1 MSEEAQEALSQLGDR
16 LGSAPFPLPAVDSL
30 CERLREMMIPV
41 RDAWEEATYT
51 KEALL
56 QLNKERGKDLGDDPT
71 ADGTG
76 AELGIK
82 DTTPGTPSSRT
93 EQMPPLP
100 GPAGQ
105 SSELTKVAD
114 FYTNNKVLKDDA
126 VDSSSDDE
134 DAWAAAYPVQVGK
147 WIEDKNKEEHV
158 EALEANWN
166 TDLLILANQL
176 ITNESGT
183 SASLAVSCSAG
194 NHTGDESLHN
204 LKHGSTVAKSPGQWL
219 GEWAGEDDQSRDL
232 LDGMRSSVKIGDTAV
247 AEPPSPSQN
256 RGERGE
262 RNMAPKFD
270 PNEVKVV
277 FLRQYGGEQ
286 APSSVLA
293 PKVGPLGMSPK
304 KVGDD
309 IVKGTSQ
316 WKGIRVT
323 VKLTIQ
329 NRAAKVDVE
338 PNATS
343 LVIKALKEPLR
354 DRKKTKNIKHS
365 GNLTKN
371 VFLDICRQMRKK
383 SLAKE
388 FKGTAKEILGTCF
401 AVGCTVDGQKPIALQ
416 EAIDNEEWELP
427 TDIDL
432 GDTAARDKWTAAKT
446 VIGGILGLSPKV
458 QQKVLVR
465 MVSRWCNMFIKSKVQ
480 ERGEL
485 KKDDVSMLTD
495 WAPMFF
501 GIEKDVTM
509 DMVQAFGW
517 VPVGQQPPAG
527 MAEIQGSVA
536 LGSVSIF
543 GKDPFQEGGKMEG
556 PVNKSATREGD
567 FS

>member
-1 MSEEAQEALSQLGDR
+1 
-16 LGSAPFPLPAVDSL
+16 
-30 CERLREMMIPV
+30 MMIPV

-56 QLNKERGKDLGDDPT
+56 QLKKERGKDLGDDPT

-82 DTTPGTPSSRT
+82 DS
-93 EQMPPLP
+93 PPLE
-100 GPAGQ
+100 GVRGFKLME
-105 SSELTKVAD
+105 ELTKVAD
-114 FYTNNKVLKDDA
+114 FYKNNKVLKDDA
-126 VDSSSDDE
+126 VDSSSEDE

-147 WIEDKNKEEHV
+147 WIEDKNKEEMYGIFV
-158 EALEANWN
+158 WN
-166 TDLLILANQL
+166 A
-176 ITNESGT
+176 IT
-183 SASLAVSCSAG
+183 CQ
-194 NHTGDESLHN
+194 DI
-204 LKHGSTVAKSPGQWL
+204 W
-219 GEWAGEDDQSRDL
+219 
-232 LDGMRSSVKIGDTAV
+232 
-247 AEPPSPSQN
+247 
-256 RGERGE
+256 

-371 VFLDICRQMRKK
+371 VFLDICRQMRYK

-401 AVGCTVDGQKPIALQ
+401 AVGCTVDGQKPIVRLDRSGHLQALQ
-416 EAIDNEEWELP
+416 EAIDNEEPGPEFVMQA
-427 TDIDL
+427 L
-432 GDTAARDKWTAAKT
+432 GNLAFDSAQEDTAARDKWTAAKA

-458 QQKVLVR
+458 QQKALISPRVR
-465 MVSRWCNMFIKSKVQ
+465 
-480 ERGEL
+480 RG
-485 KKDDVSMLTD
+485 VANF
-495 WAPMFF
+495 WN
-501 GIEKDVTM
+501 V
-509 DMVQAFGW
+509 AFH
-517 VPVGQQPPAG
+517 
-527 MAEIQGSVA
+527 S
-536 LGSVSIF
+536 
-543 GKDPFQEGGKMEG
+543 
-556 PVNKSATREGD
+556 
-567 FS
+567 